1 MILQSGEQIFA
12 ARSRAVQILAEQRLP
27 ELFIRGHARGFGG
40 FGEQQRG
47 KGFGQIMFG

>member
-1 MILQSGEQIFA
+1 MFA

-27 ELFIRGHARGFGG
+27 ELFVCGHACGFGG

-47 KGFGQIMFG
+47 EGFGQIMFG